1 MNVKIGFLGK
11 VLNSMRYLI
20 SPLVLTVLMSGVV
33 IAATPN
39 MPSLTGKLVF
49 HRYSSYDALDS
60 QLFMY
65 DFATHNLTNI
75 SQNWPVTS
83 PMNAAFS
90 PDGQWMTF
98 MGVPQ
103 TGGNSWDVYLWQVN
117 STNPPINLTAGNQK
131 RNEDPKFMSD
141 NSRIVFKQNGDLKMM
156 NKNGS
161 LLNSVT
167 NDGWVTEQS
176 MPYQFYGT
184 STLLYA
190 EGAGA
195 SSMIY
200 SIDQSGAL
208 KTQLS
213 AKPGLQEFYPVSW
226 LSDRFLYVRWYSR
239 NNQNNQIYTYNL
251 STRAVAKLS
260 FNSDTVDTSDPAPI
274 DNRYLIVS
282 RFSQGATSGYDLYIA
297 DTQSTNVWPLTNLNS
312 TLEELGSNYHP

>member
-1 MNVKIGFLGK
+1 MNNRFLKKIVDSSFYSLLSFMMI
-11 VLNSMRYLI
+11 VLLSGQ
-20 SPLVLTVLMSGVV
+20 TVT
-33 IAATPN
+33 AAPS

-65 DFATHNLTNI
+65 DFATQTLTNI
-75 SQNWPVTS
+75 SQNWPITS
-83 PMNAAFS
+83 PMNATFS
-90 PDGQWMTF
+90 PDGQWLTF

-103 TGGNSWDVYLWQVN
+103 VGGNSWDVYLWQVN
-117 STNPPINLTAGNQK
+117 STNPPIDLTVGNQQ

-141 NSRIVFKQNGDLKMM
+141 SSRIVFKQSGDLKIM
-156 NKNGS
+156 NRSGT
-161 LLNSVT
+161 LLNNVT
-167 NDGWVTEQS
+167 NDGWATEQS

-208 KTQLS
+208 KTPLS
-213 AKPGLQEFYPVSW
+213 ATQGLQEFYPVSW

-251 STRAVAKLS
+251 STHAVSKLP
-260 FNSDTVDTSDPAPI
+260 FNTAVTDTSDPTPV

-282 RFSQGATSGYDLYIA
+282 RFSQGVTNGYDLYIA

-312 TLEELGSNYHP
+312 SFEDLGSSYHP